1 MRDDEDMTLTCDV
14 LVVGAGP
21 GGSSAAAAAAEAGA
35 HTIMIERKS
44 RVGVP
49 VQCGEGIGAY
59 LLPFLPFP
67 IPPEQLIWTLNELTF
82 WAEELSTART
92 GKLWTTH
99 LLNRAAFD
107 AWLAR
112 RAEEKGAEVLR
123 ETELIALTVKTG
135 YTVTSATVKT
145 PAGIR
150 EIAPRV
156 VIAADGVDATVL
168 KLLGFKPD
176 KQTTCG
182 KVLSYEMAHLQL
194 RSPRSFQVFLG
205 DFAPGV
211 YAYILPKSRTT
222 ANVGVGTIVFDRKL
236 RECYD
241 AFMELPPVRAQVGT
255 GTLVQDKSGWAPI
268 RSFTEHWVYDN
279 VLLVGDVAN
288 QNFKPFVEGIIPT
301 IICGD
306 RAGKTAADFIRGKG
320 ALDIYPDRVRA
331 TIGPLFAESDQLIPI
346 LYELSTSK
354 DPRDHVLRLCLF
366 ASIISLKQFE
376 HLRRADTDYRAIQGI
391 VERWTRSPFRQPVAD
406 LIERLGFWY
415 LLLKSR

>member
-1 MRDDEDMTLTCDV
+1 MTRDVTLTCDV

-21 GGSSAAAAAAEAGA
+21 GGSSAAGAAAEAGA
-35 HTIMIERKS
+35 HTIMIEKKS
-44 RVGVP
+44 RIGVP

-59 LLPFLPFP
+59 LFPFLPFP
-67 IPPEQLIWTLNELTF
+67 IPPEQLIWTLNEISF
-82 WAEELSTART
+82 WAEGVTTART

-107 AWLAR
+107 AWLAQ
-112 RAEEKGAEVLR
+112 RAEEKGAQVLR
-123 ETELIALTVKTG
+123 EAELIELTVKTG

-145 PAGIR
+145 PEGVR

-168 KLLGFKPD
+168 RSLGFKPD

-182 KVLSYEMAHLQL
+182 KVLSYEMANLQL
-194 RSPRSFQVFLG
+194 RNPHSFQVFLG

-222 ANVGVGTIVFDRKL
+222 ANVGVGTIVPERKL

-241 AFMELPPVRAQVGT
+241 AFMELPPVRAQVST

-268 RSFTEHWVYDN
+268 RSFTKHWVYDN

-301 IICGD
+301 IIGGD
-306 RAGKTAADFIRGKG
+306 LAGKTAADFIHGKG
-320 ALDIYPDRVRA
+320 SLAAYTARFHAAV
-331 TIGPLFAESDQLIPI
+331 GPLFAESEQLIPV
-346 LYELSTSK
+346 LYELSASR

-366 ASIISLKQFE
+366 ANIISLKQFE
-376 HLRRADTDYRAIQGI
+376 HLRRADMDYAAITGI
-391 VERWTRSPFRQPVAD
+391 VERWNRSTFRQPVAD
-406 LIERLGFWY
+406 LIERLGFLY